1 MGTHTSKMILA
12 AMAACLLIPSLVQST
27 PWQPHPYADS
37 PYASNPYGAPPIIY
51 NQKKYEVPKYEPTE
65 PSYEDAKYQPTE
77 PSYVVPKYQPTEP
90 SYGVPKYQPTEPS
103 YEVPKYQPTE
113 PSYEKPYEEY
123 KPSESYGKIE
133 PEFAAVLIG
142 GCDKCRGIE
151 ASEVYSPNVKSSIV
165 PVSPLKTCTLPAGVF
180 YNDSLIV
187 CGSGCQATGTPCFT
201 NKIGSDTWEQMA
213 PIKEYRER
221 FTMTV
226 VDSCNALVVVGGFKC
241 T

>member
-1 MGTHTSKMILA
+1 MGTLTSKMILA
-12 AMAACLLIPSLVQST
+12 AMAACLLIPHLVQST

-37 PYASNPYGAPPIIY
+37 PYASYGAPPITY
-51 NQKKYEVPKYEPTE
+51 NQK
-65 PSYEDAKYQPTE
+65 
-77 PSYVVPKYQPTEP
+77 
-90 SYGVPKYQPTEPS
+90 KYQPTEPS
-103 YEVPKYQPTE
+103 YEE
-113 PSYEKPYEEY
+113 H

-151 ASEVYSPNVKSSIV
+151 ASAVYSPNVESSIV

-187 CGSGCQATGTPCFT
+187 RGSGCQAIGTPCYT
-201 NKIGSDTWEQMA
+201 NKIGCDTWEEMA
-213 PIKEYRER
+213 PIREYRER

-226 VDSCNALVVVGGFKC
+226 V
-241 T
+241 